1 MRVTLIAVPTMTA
14 TSVATTVTA
23 ASVAAASVAA
33 ASVATS
39 KHSPDIHVTPVDY
52 RYSLTARKKNSM
64 GIVPRLSVL
73 AHAAIF
79 A

>member
-14 TSVATTVTA
+14 TSVATTVT
-23 ASVAAASVAA
+23 AASVAA

>member
-1 MRVTLIAVPTMTA
+1 MTA
-14 TSVATTVTA
+14 TSVATTVTAASVAA